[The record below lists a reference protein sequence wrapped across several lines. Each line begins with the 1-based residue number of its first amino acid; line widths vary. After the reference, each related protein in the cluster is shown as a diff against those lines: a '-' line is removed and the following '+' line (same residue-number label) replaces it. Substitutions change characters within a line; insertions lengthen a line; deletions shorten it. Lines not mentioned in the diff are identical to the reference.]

1 MRNFLYNRSDILTA
15 ILIIVVAA
23 GIVFWRV
30 GVIMNYASGDKGGT
44 NDFSALISPWT
55 QGSSGGAAAQ
65 TPPAG
70 ASGGASTAQTPPA
83 DTVQTPPADTTQTPP
98 ADTTQTP
105 PADTTQTPPADNT
118 QTPPA
123 ETGTVSFTVNPG
135 DVASVI
141 AKNLAAAG
149 LVNTADD
156 FLAKVNDRNV
166 ASSLKAGTFDIPKG
180 ATADQIV
187 DILTK

>member
-98 ADTTQTP
+98 A
-105 PADTTQTPPADNT
+105 
-118 QTPPA
+118 

-141 AKNLAAAG
+141 AKNLASAG